1 MALWNSIIIMS
12 YRLYTPEDDKVTI
25 SFWVIAGGLVAAAAL
40 KSMIPIC
47 LRSPPGSSRDLH
59 QANAPNRDALTCPG
73 GYHVTTKCLAAPRR
87 REAQTPADAASQT
100 REGLARSSKST

>member
-40 KSMIPIC
+40 KSIIPIC
-47 LRSPPGSSRDLH
+47 FSFVLCYIFLRTDSNINEGKPFWAPGKFTRHLDSSYIR
-59 QANAPNRDALTCPG
+59 LTKSRYNG
-73 GYHVTTKCLAAPRR
+73 SGYHRKRR
-87 REAQTPADAASQT
+87 
-100 REGLARSSKST
+100 SKNRY